1 MYHIK
6 KKENLSNIKLC
17 ISLFRVIFY
26 KARCNFPIYHGKM
39 SFIFLISLR
48 RKSYN
53 PS

>member
-26 KARCNFPIYHGKM
+26 KAIGKM
-39 SFIFLISLR
+39 QFSDLSR
-48 RKSYN
+48 
-53 PS
+53 